1 MKQASD
7 RNAFAQL
14 VETLNSSLGLQDLD
28 GNTFVGQ
35 HFECLWTDLEPLPSP
50 ACRARS
56 RNLPWRGPARPV
68 LALLPGRCADCG
80 RLLPLVPNPSGVKAP
95 ALPPGASFLFAP
107 WFLVP
112 VTQRGTLQA
121 GKHRSG
127 VAFVAVGVTGLPVL
141 RVKYCYLFTHPQPYR
156 GVINVQ

>member
-1 MKQASD
+1 MEAAAKGSGGLGQESAMAGVRSASFS
-7 RNAFAQL
+7 AAPG
-14 VETLNSSLGLQDLD
+14 TLRALR
-28 GNTFVGQ
+28 
-35 HFECLWTDLEPLPSP
+35 P
-50 ACRARS
+50 ASAAGC
-56 RNLPWRGPARPV
+56 
-68 LALLPGRCADCG
+68 
-80 RLLPLVPNPSGVKAP
+80 VKAP
-95 ALPPGASFLFAP
+95 APPPGASFLFAP
-107 WFLVP
+107 WFFVP